1 MRKTALKI
9 YRYSGDYA
17 SHLLLVGVLIVYT
30 VFLFDTVSRDEG
42 AFLLMGQGILDGVTP
57 YLGYV
62 DHKPPGI
69 YYFSAAL
76 LSVYDSP
83 ISVRLGVLLINT
95 ATAAGL
101 FLVGREQFGER
112 VGTASALIYLSGI
125 LLYQGFYV
133 LTEQFVALFG
143 VAVLFLLYEAR
154 SPDVS
159 GRECVLLHLGIGV
172 CVGLSIVFKQTGG
185 ALAIGAVALYTFTEG
200 LGGFLRK
207 VGAMGIGTT
216 VTVGAVAGAYYL
228 AGGLPELLHWVV
240 LIHLPGGSYVAA
252 GLRGILRGILS
263 NVLRFPMLW
272 ALVALGVF
280 GHGRSS
286 RAYGERYYALVLL
299 GIASALPLVVRGY
312 PHYWIQILPF
322 ASLFGSIALVD
333 HHDAIRPRARAR
345 VVLPLLALVLV
356 VLLIPSGA
364 IVAQGGA
371 DILAGD
377 DIRDDYRVGEYV
389 RGETDP
395 SERLLALTAEPK
407 VYYLSDRRPIGENIY
422 YLPANRGNYNNST
435 IIEKVDAV
443 EPPLVIIRTPC
454 RDYVETACAYVR
466 SNYDVT
472 RRLGPYRIYERDTDG
487 G

>member
-17 SHLLLVGVLIVYT
+17 SHLLLAGVLIVYT

-207 VGAMGIGTT
+207 VGAMGIGAT

-435 IIEKVDAV
+435 IIEKVDVV

>member
-1 MRKTALKI
+1 MRRITLKI
-9 YRYSGDYA
+9 YRCSADHA
-17 SHLLLVGVLIVYT
+17 AHLLFAGVLLVYT
-30 VFLFDTVSRDEG
+30 VFLFETVSRDEG

-83 ISVRLGVLLINT
+83 ISVRAGVLLVNT

-101 FLVGREQFGER
+101 FFVGREPFGKR
-112 VGTASALIYLSGI
+112 VGAASALIYLAGI

-154 SPDVS
+154 SPGVS
-159 GRECVLLHLGIGV
+159 GRERVLLHLGIGI

-185 ALAIGAVALYTFTEG
+185 ALAIGAVALYTLTEG
-200 LGGFLRK
+200 LGGFLRN
-207 VGAMGIGTT
+207 VGAMGVGAT

-228 AGGLPELLHWVV
+228 AGGLQELLHWVV
-240 LIHLPGGSYVAA
+240 LIHLPGGSYGAT
-252 GLRGILRGILS
+252 GLRGVLRGILS

-272 ALVALGVF
+272 ALVALGVL
-280 GHGRSS
+280 GHGRS
-286 RAYGERYYALVLL
+286 RRRYGERYYALVLL
-299 GIASALPLVVRGY
+299 GVASSLPLFVRGY

-333 HHDAIRPRARAR
+333 HYDAVRSRASAR
-345 VVLPLLALVLV
+345 VVRPLLALLLV
-356 VLLIPSGA
+356 VLLIPSGT

-377 DIRDDYRVGEYV
+377 NLREDYRVGEYV

-395 SERLLALTAEPK
+395 SERILALTAEPK

-435 IIEKVDAV
+435 IIENVAAA
-443 EPPLVIIRTPC
+443 EPPLVVVRTPC

-466 SNYDVT
+466 ANYDVT
-472 RRLGPYRIYERDTDG
+472 RRLGPYRIYERDADE
-487 G
+487 

>member
-17 SHLLLVGVLIVYT
+17 AHLLLAGVLLVYA
-30 VFLFDTVSRDEG
+30 VFLFETVSRDEG

-83 ISVRLGVLLINT
+83 ISVRVGVLLVNT

-159 GRECVLLHLGIGV
+159 GRERVLLHLGIGV

-185 ALAIGAVALYTFTEG
+185 ALAIGAVALYTFTES

-207 VGAMGIGTT
+207 VGAMGIGAT

-240 LIHLPGGSYVAA
+240 LIHLPGGSYGAA

-435 IIEKVDAV
+435 IIEKVDVV

-472 RRLGPYRIYERDTDG
+472 RRLGPYRIYERDTG
-487 G
+487 GG